1 MDILRKELNQIYLS
15 QALDRETLDP
25 QEIEIC
31 RHIAE
36 SVAKVSNA
44 CCVITDASQ
53 DRCHLFAGNL
63 AIFLGLSNSEPFL
76 SRMIDSSDEDII
88 YTRIHPEDLVEKR
101 MLEYE
106 YFKFVDVLPP
116 EEKLGYKATCRIRI
130 KDKNG
135 NYITLDN
142 STQIMK
148 TSPSGKI
155 WLILC
160 CYDLSPVQEMTNGID
175 AHIKNNKTG
184 DILPLVFS
192 DKKNHILTTREKE
205 ILLLVKEGRPSK
217 QIAGILGISINT
229 VSRHRQNILEKLSV
243 GNSLEA
249 VTAATSMGL
258 IP

>member
-25 QEIEIC
+25 QEIATC

-36 SVAKVSNA
+36 SVARVSNA

-53 DRCHLFAGNL
+53 NRCHLFAGDL
-63 AIFLGLSNSEPFL
+63 AQLLGISESEPFL

-106 YFKFVDVLPP
+106 YFKFVDVMPP
-116 EEKLGYKATCRIRI
+116 HEKIGYKATCRIRI
-130 KDKNG
+130 KDKSE

-160 CYDLSPVQEMTNGID
+160 CYDLSPVQGMINGID

-184 DILPLVFS
+184 EISSLVFS
-192 DKKNHILTTREKE
+192 DRKNHILTAREKE

-217 QIAGILGISINT
+217 QISGILGISINT
-229 VSRHRQNILEKLSV
+229 VNRHRQNILEKLSV
-243 GNSLEA
+243 GNSMEA
-249 VTAATSMGL
+249 VTAAISMGL
-258 IP
+258 LQ